1 MTAKSAALGEFGSRI
16 RRMSALSPWSL
27 ARRAAAG
34 RRGVL
39 LLVLAALLYGFA
51 MHAARACQQ
60 PGAIAGAQDIAAV
73 QGAPCHH
80 GEADVAQAAC
90 EAHCRT
96 DAQSSRLSLSF
107 DLPAAAPAD
116 LVAAP
121 LAPLLPARTVVP
133 DTAPQRRDTGPP
145 LHILLH
151 RLLR

>member
-1 MTAKSAALGEFGSRI
+1 MLT
-16 RRMSALSPWSL
+16 LSPWTL

-39 LLVLAALLYGFA
+39 LFVLAALLYGFG
-51 MHAARACQQ
+51 MHAARACQ
-60 PGAIAGAQDIAAV
+60 PAAFAGAPDAAV
-73 QGAPCHH
+73 VPGSPCHH
-80 GEADVAQAAC
+80 GDLDVAQTAC

-96 DAQSSRLSLSF
+96 DAQSSRLSPSF
-107 DLPAAAPAD
+107 DLPEAAPASFG
-116 LVAAP
+116 AP
-121 LAPLLPARTVVP
+121 PAPLLPAGFAAP